1 MTMKSSDFFDRIFGE
16 AMGQAEAAQILTS
29 AQHHANALAAKILAA
44 RECPEDLI
52 EWGRIHGIP
61 TFAQVTWQ
69 AGFLAGMR
77 ASAMMYAAAKEDK
90 P

>member
-1 MTMKSSDFFDRIFGE
+1 MIKSSDIVERIIGKATGE
-16 AMGQAEAAQILTS
+16 AEAAQLLTS

-44 RECPEDLI
+44 HECPEDLI

-77 ASAMMYAAAKEDK
+77 ASAMVNAAAKEGK